1 MCVTFNIV
9 KFHDKKKIHLKNFK
23 KSCIVITYFLISNR
37 VLSFFLKP
45 SDSKPTL
52 IKTLFDNG
60 LPETPTTGETLSW
73 ELMSNYDRV
82 SIVSYLHISNTKGSY
97 KSLIKYNHT

>member
-1 MCVTFNIV
+1 M
-9 KFHDKKKIHLKNFK
+9 
-23 KSCIVITYFLISNR
+23 
-37 VLSFFLKP
+37 

-52 IKTLFDNG
+52 IKTLFDND
-60 LPETPTTGETLSW
+60 LAETPTIGEALSW

-97 KSLIKYNHT
+97 KSRIITLTVFNSK

>member
-1 MCVTFNIV
+1 M
-9 KFHDKKKIHLKNFK
+9 
-23 KSCIVITYFLISNR
+23 
-37 VLSFFLKP
+37 

-60 LPETPTTGETLSW
+60 LAETPTIGETLSW

-97 KSLIKYNHT
+97 KSSIITLNFLIQNKITLNTFKSQFLM